1 MASRWPQAG
10 LETASRGPR
19 EGLETASRGPQ
30 EGLKRE
36 PCPSALLPPHG
47 RPRNRLQRLPDS
59 AFAVFSTPWACR
71 DAAGATPADEGPLVR
86 NAILRAPKATVN
98 PQTGKPFT
106 PTYIR
111 QVFRSLCYGDDPAD
125 PWDHQLPHQKTALPD
140 ELMQNRAAWAE
151 QTQESSH
158 TPAWYARNC
167 IWIDPCSTIIP
178 GSRQTAFHQRK
189 SRKGKGKRWLST
201 ASKQYPKNLPGVP
214 YAKKQQQWGDGK
226 AWWFIALTRGA
237 VRLVPM
243 GRDLEQTGDGMA
255 TFIYR
260 LPGILR
266 KMCGA
271 SAPLPRLVFS
281 DRGPGFHQA
290 PNGTIIEAYS
300 TAVRATKLKAFA
312 GPDASWQPPDLAD
325 LLMHETVAAWVRR
338 YCIAHPIFKGPDL
351 EKKWQRFEKGMLE

>member
-1 MASRWPQAG
+1 M
-10 LETASRGPR
+10 
-19 EGLETASRGPQ
+19 
-30 EGLKRE
+30 
-36 PCPSALLPPHG
+36 
-47 RPRNRLQRLPDS
+47 
-59 AFAVFSTPWACR
+59 
-71 DAAGATPADEGPLVR
+71 R
-86 NAILRAPKATVN
+86 NAILRTPKATVN

-226 AWWFIALTRGA
+226 AWWFIALTRGT
-237 VRLVPM
+237 VRLAPM
-243 GRDLEQTGDGMA
+243 GRVLEQTGDGMA